1 MEPAIPGGVPDP
13 GMPSPLRLVGPMGGT
28 NGLRKLRKNG
38 TNRQVLGIFRG
49 SCSINFSRW

>member
-28 NGLRKLRKNG
+28 NGLGKLRKNG